1 MDRPCLNTRWWINLV
16 NRISQNIE
24 HTSKRILTYRNA
36 DRSTCSDRIHSTY
49 ESVCRSHGDTS
60 DSIITQVLGDFYY
73 QFFSISG
80 RNFDS
85 IVDLRQVAFCEF
97 NIQNGTN
104 NLGNFT
110 YIICHAII
118 SPCLLFFPPKVRRLL
133 LI

>member
-24 HTSKRILTYRNA
+24 HTSKSILTYRNA
-36 DRSTCSDRIHSTY
+36 DRSACSDRIHSTY

-60 DSIITQVLGDFYY
+60 DNI
-73 QFFSISG
+73 
-80 RNFDS
+80 
-85 IVDLRQVAFCEF
+85 RQVAFCEF